1 MGSKKELEAMGYN
14 QPPADSRTN
23 DSDDDGATVSS
34 ESAAP
39 FQSYRPYSTLSMAP
53 NDESPPAYAEIN
65 ISNDAFSGAAN
76 ITDDGRIN
84 VNINRASN
92 FFAHFMSPAPNA
104 NPQHDPSDQPP
115 AYIPE
120 GLGFTS
126 HNLPPPRL
134 NIVIQIVGSRG
145 DVQPFVALGKVLKNT
160 FNHRVRI
167 ATHGTFQNFVEENGL
182 EFFCIG
188 GNPAELMAFMV
199 KNPGLI
205 PKRDTLRSGEISRR
219 RKGIQEMVEG
229 FWRSCFEPGDGT
241 GEALRPHKKGE
252 SLEEGFEL
260 SGQPFVADV
269 IIANPPSF
277 AHIHIAEK
285 LGIPLHMMFT
295 MPWSPTRAFPHP
307 LVNMQASGSMDNAT
321 ANTVTYGLVEM
332 FTWQGLADIIN
343 KFRVD
348 VLELEALTVA
358 WTPGILHRLQ
368 IPFTY
373 CWSPALIP
381 KPQDWGDHIDVSGF
395 FMLDLASNYSPDQD
409 LDAFLKAGPPPVYIG
424 FGSIVV
430 NDPDAL
436 TKLIFEAVR
445 MAGVRAL
452 VSKGWGGLG
461 GESLQVPDNVFMLGN
476 CPHDWLFKHVSAVV
490 HHGGA
495 GTSSAGI
502 HAGVPTAI
510 VPFFGD
516 QPFWGSMI
524 ARVGAGPPPI
534 PFAKLTALKLAEAL
548 KVCGRPDVR
557 LKAKELGAKICQENG
572 TMQGAQSFHKQLDI
586 GDLRCSL
593 LPHRTAVWKVKRSK
607 VKLCAMAAALL
618 VRNGLLSW
626 SDLKIYR
633 SQEHNTVAEPW
644 EPVSGFTANVINDI
658 ANVAYA
664 LADFHSGVSNSK
676 KSAVAGSVASKSET
690 SSIVS
695 KRDLGYP
702 SGESAYSKP
711 GSDRYPPMLTHRATE
726 PPPNSQSVA
735 GPSSIK
741 QMPSIPTLQPSDRSS
756 TNMTT
761 SSTSTTSTV
770 SRDSGKMVSKTKEV
784 GREAGKGV
792 AKLIELGAM
801 TPINMSIG
809 MAKGFRNAPKLYNDP
824 MVRESEKVKG
834 IASGFKVAGKEFGY
848 GIYDGVTGLVMQPY
862 IGAQTGGKKGMVKGI
877 AKGLGGFLLKPM
889 GAFWALPAY
898 GFQGAYM
905 QLKGMGKKTYQAYIE
920 ASRVAQGEEDLRGIS
935 PADEKD
941 ILEGWKSVETG
952 EGKKKSFWAA
962 SASSLTR
969 PMTSGSSAPS
979 YSSQPRTEEPPM
991 PPMPRFPSERQPSRA
1006 STYDRFDDQR
1016 LGVHGSEP
1024 PASIAEDVSDA
1035 ASVHSSRYMQH
1046 QSTGQSYQSYTY
1058 SDRGSSYS
1066 AAGPAGSVVS
1076 RSSTWRSEQ
1085 PQFPSQAQAQAQPIP
1100 QQQNHIP
1107 QEPQELET

>member
-229 FWRSCFEPGDGT
+229 CWRSCFEPGDGT

-252 SLEEGFEL
+252 SLEGGFEL

-381 KPQDWGDHIDVSGF
+381 KPQDWSDHIDVSGF

-524 ARVGAGPPPI
+524 ARAGAGPPPI

-548 KVCGRPDVR
+548 IVCGRPDVR

-664 LADFHSGVSNSK
+664 LADFHSGV
-676 KSAVAGSVASKSET
+676 
-690 SSIVS
+690 
-695 KRDLGYP
+695 
-702 SGESAYSKP
+702 
-711 GSDRYPPMLTHRATE
+711 
-726 PPPNSQSVA
+726 
-735 GPSSIK
+735 
-741 QMPSIPTLQPSDRSS
+741 
-756 TNMTT
+756 
-761 SSTSTTSTV
+761 
-770 SRDSGKMVSKTKEV
+770 DSGKMVSKTKEV

-1085 PQFPSQAQAQAQPIP
+1085 PQFPSQAQAQPIP

-1107 QEPQELET
+1107 QEPQELESPTNLSAYQTSRAQEGQREREGEENTQPR